1 MYHIFFIH
9 SSVDGLSGCIHVP
22 ATTSNVAV
30 NTEVHVSFWN
40 LTFWGFIPSSGI
52 AGSYGSFIFTYLRSL
67 HPVLHSCFINLYS
80 DHQCK
85 RVPRVFILVYFVLGF
100 LGDSVVKN
108 LPANAGDMCLIPWSA
123 LSPGEGNGN
132 PFQYSCLENP
142 LDRGTWKLT
151 VLGVV
156 RVGLDLVT
164 KQQQHFVL
172 HEYYYSS
179 FLLISICMEY
189 LFPSPSV
196 LFWQFYRFAFF
207 ALYFKFIYRY
217 IRRLIVIPFCGQF

>member
-9 SSVDGLSGCIHVP
+9 SSVDGHLGCVHILTIISS
-22 ATTSNVAV
+22 ATV
-30 NTEVHVSFWN
+30 NIEVHVSFWN
-40 LTFWGFIPSSGI
+40 LTFSGFIPSSGI
-52 AGSYGSFIFTYLRSL
+52 AGSYGRSIFSYFRSL
-67 HPVLHSCFINLYS
+67 HTVLHSCFINLYS

-100 LGDSVVKN
+100 LGDSVVKT
-108 LPANAGDMCLIPWSA
+108 LPANAGDMRLIPWSA
-123 LSPGEGNGN
+123 LSPEEGNGN

-142 LDRGTWKLT
+142 LERGTWKVT

-164 KQQQHFVL
+164 KQQQQHFVL
-172 HEYYYSS
+172 YEYYYSS

-189 LFPSPSV
+189 LFPPPSV
-196 LFWQFYRFAFF
+196 LLF
-207 ALYFKFIYRY
+207 
-217 IRRLIVIPFCGQF
+217 